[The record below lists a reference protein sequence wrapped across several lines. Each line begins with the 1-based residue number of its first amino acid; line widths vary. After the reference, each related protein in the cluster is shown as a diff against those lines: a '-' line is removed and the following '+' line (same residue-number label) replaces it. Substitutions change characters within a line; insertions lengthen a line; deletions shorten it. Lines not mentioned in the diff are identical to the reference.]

1 MRLLPPDSKINFHDV
16 DKAQTEIL
24 NKNLRNFM
32 HILSNFLFTRYY
44 GLLEKLETLHADPS
58 KAGSKPFHYDGDHER
73 RRKEQLVSFLF

>member
-1 MRLLPPDSKINFHDV
+1 
-16 DKAQTEIL
+16 
-24 NKNLRNFM
+24 M

-73 RRKEQLVSFLF
+73 RRKEQLVSFLFLPKSINLINLYILGTTI